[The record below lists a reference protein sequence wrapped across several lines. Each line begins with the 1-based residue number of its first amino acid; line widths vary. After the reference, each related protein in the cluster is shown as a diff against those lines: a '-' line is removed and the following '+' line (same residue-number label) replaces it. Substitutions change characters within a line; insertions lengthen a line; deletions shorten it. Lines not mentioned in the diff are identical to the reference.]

1 MDRSQLKTEKEWAE
15 LNPDEKREA
24 RFEKWLSPDVKFSSP
39 ESENAYKTRLT
50 RIIDVFRL
58 KEPDR
63 VPCFLPAGNF
73 PAYYARTTLHTVM
86 YDYDELKRAW
96 LKFLH
101 EFDMDTYFGPGMIP
115 PGRVLEIV
123 DYKLYKWPGRGLA
136 TNTTTYQCVEGE
148 YMKTG
153 EYDALIK
160 DPSNFWLRTYLPRVL
175 GAFEPFRMIPPFTTI
190 EEIVTTS
197 FVPYGT
203 KDVQAALRALLKAGK
218 ESMKWL
224 ASVND
229 CSREALESGF
239 PAIAGGFAKAPFDT
253 LGDTLRGTAGIMMD
267 MYRQPG
273 KLHEAM
279 ERIAPLTIDSAV
291 AAVNASDTPVVLMPL
306 HKGADGFMSDKQYE
320 TFYWPT
326 FKGVIMGLINEG
338 IVPLLFAEGS
348 YNKRLEII
356 KELPRASVVW
366 YFDQTDMGKAK
377 EMLGD
382 TACIAGNVPTSLL
395 VTGKPQEVKEYC
407 RKLIE
412 LCGKGGG
419 YILAGGANIDEGDP
433 DNLRAMMAA
442 AEEYGVY

>member
-148 YMKTG
+148 YMKTD

-224 ASVND
+224 AAVKD

-412 LCGKGGG
+412 LCGEGGG